1 MGFSV
6 ADNMD
11 SSFDDTVVD
20 LSSGGGGEGHIK
32 MTSFSSLFSFGGT
45 IGLTYEREVN

>member
-1 MGFSV
+1 LLGFSV

-32 MTSFSSLFSFGGT
+32 MTSFSLFSFGGT
-45 IGLTYEREVN
+45 IGLTCKKEVN